1 MTRPRS
7 TLITLE
13 QLRVDVVVVFV
24 GRKSAHVLDAG
35 LVARDHVGQ
44 TAYRVISIIIII
56 IQRAAAEYV
65 SSSALV
71 LCTSSSSSSQLFAD
85 RYSSIALA
93 AGVVF
98 FFLVV
103 KDHSSSFSWLLELVS

>member
-71 LCTSSSSSSQLFAD
+71 LCTSSSNCLQID
-85 RYSSIALA
+85 I
-93 AGVVF
+93 
-98 FFLVV
+98 
-103 KDHSSSFSWLLELVS
+103 LL